1 MFSHAY
7 WPSVLL
13 PWRNVDL
20 SFLPIF
26 WLACFIIELY
36 ELFVYF
42 GNKPLVVSVANVL
55 FSFVCCLF
63 VLFLVS
69 FAVKKL
75 VSLIMSN
82 LFSFAF
88 ISVALGGQPKEM
100 LLLFMSENILPVFPS
115 RSLMMSCL
123 LFMSLIHFELIF
135 CMVWEYS
142 NFIDLHVTVR
152 LSQHHLLK
160 KLFSIVYPCLLCHRL
175 IDCRC
180 VGLFLGSLFCSADP
194 YVCFCANATL
204 FWLVLSL

>member
-1 MFSHAY
+1 MTLSIFSHAY
-7 WPSVLL
+7 WPSVSL

-20 SFLPIF
+20 SLLPIF

-42 GNKPLVVSVANVL
+42 GNKPLVVSVTNVL

-69 FAVKKL
+69 FAVRKP

-88 ISVALGGQPKEM
+88 ISVALGGQPEEM

-123 LFMSLIHFELIF
+123 LFMPLIHFELIF
-135 CMVWEYS
+135 CMVWESILTSLIYMWLCGFPNTTRWR
-142 NFIDLHVTVR
+142 NFFLLYILAYFVT
-152 LSQHHLLK
+152 
-160 KLFSIVYPCLLCHRL
+160 
-175 IDCRC
+175 D
-180 VGLFLGSLFCSADP
+180 
-194 YVCFCANATL
+194 
-204 FWLVLSL
+204 